1 MAEAESFRS
10 KQEMQRSAFD
20 NRESVEHLPS
30 LNIGQRDRLSA
41 TATHNEQS
49 SVLGANDIES
59 NVLGDY
65 DSDETQ
71 E

>member
-1 MAEAESFRS
+1 VAEAESFRS
-10 KQEMQRSAFD
+10 KQKMQRSAFN
-20 NRESVEHLPS
+20 NRESVERLPS
-30 LNIGQRDRLSA
+30 PNIGQRDRLSA
-41 TATHNEQS
+41 KANHNEQS
-49 SVLGANDIES
+49 VYGANDIES